1 MARTKQRLINY
12 HTSGATVMPKGE
24 HVEYGEIVVRHNE
37 ANPELLIKVGEDS
50 FGVFQASGAV
60 KSAIDSAV
68 SAAKSEVNGNIS
80 NLEKSLSAHTAE
92 FVVFQEEVEE
102 TFATKDEL
110 NTAKTDIESAYTKAV
125 ADAKAEAIE
134 AASSFTISQVSAAEG
149 RLNGE
154 IQGVSS
160 NLDALSGQVNS
171 ISTNIGD
178 NYVSNDAL
186 SGALETVA
194 SNLNQA
200 KADVY
205 SSANSYTDA
214 EIVKAKGY
222 TDSAITKEE
231 GRVNAL
237 IEGVNGVIDSLDDK
251 VDAFSAA
258 SINTFATKDDVAG
271 DVATLTGNIATA
283 KAEAIGEASGYTDA
297 QIAIAKGYADDEI
310 EKAEGRVKLVT
321 DSLKSDIDTLSG
333 NTADAI
339 EELESAL
346 TASIKEQVS
355 VAYRYAGSKKTYAE
369 LPVSGSVIGEVFNV
383 EGANGDYPAG
393 TNYAWNGEEWDALG
407 GSIDLSPYAT
417 TEYVDGK
424 VSAINTVNEGL
435 KSQIDTVSAETKA
448 MVSVVSAATVATY
461 ATKVELQTAKTDI
474 ESAYTKA
481 IADAKAEAIAT
492 ASAYTN
498 TQVSDAEGRLNSTIN
513 GVSNKVD
520 TLSATTVTIQGVAN
534 SAVQTASADC
544 GATVKKEGT
553 ELKFSFAELVIDCG
567 DF

>member
-92 FVVFQEEVEE
+92 FVAFQEEVEE

-205 SSANSYTDA
+205 SAANSYTDA

-346 TASIKEQVS
+346 TETINDRVAR
-355 VAYRYAGSKKTYAE
+355 AYRYKGSCVYAD
-369 LPVSGSVIGEVFNV
+369 LPTSGIVVGDVWNV
-383 EGANGDYPAG
+383 TDANGDFPAG
-393 TNYAWNGEEWDALG
+393 TNYAWDGEKWDALG

-417 TEYVDGK
+417 SEYVDGK
-424 VSAINTVNEGL
+424 VSAINAVNEGL

-448 MVSVVSAATVATY
+448 MVDAVSAETVATY

-492 ASAYTN
+492 ASTYTD
-498 TQVSDAEGRLNSTIN
+498 TQVSGAEGRLNSTIN

>member
-92 FVVFQEEVEE
+92 FVAFQEEVEE

-134 AASSFTISQVSAAEG
+134 TASSFTISQVSAAEG

-160 NLDALSGQVNS
+160 NLDALSGQVKS

-186 SGALETVA
+186 NGALETVA

-346 TASIKEQVS
+346 TETINDRVAR
-355 VAYRYAGSKKTYAE
+355 AYRYKGSCVYAD
-369 LPVSGSVIGEVFNV
+369 LPTSGIVVGDVWNV
-383 EGANGDYPAG
+383 TDANGDFPAG
-393 TNYAWNGEEWDALG
+393 TNYAWDGEKWDALG

-448 MVSVVSAATVATY
+448 MVDAVSAATVATY

-492 ASAYTN
+492 ASAYTD